1 MMENDDVSYWES
13 MLRIGIRSRLAEFFK
28 LFMEHKIAMVGL
40 VIILILAFIAIFAP
54 YIAPHDPIEI
64 NLKQRLLSPDS
75 EYPLGTDN
83 LGRCMLSRIIYGTRI
98 SLQIGIMVVGITSSV
113 GITLGMIAGYYGR
126 IRDEII
132 MRLVDIMLA
141 FPAIILALVIAGAL
155 GPGLLNIMIELAI
168 VGWTGYARVVRGVVL
183 SVKEMEFVESARA
196 LGASD
201 FYIISRHILPS
212 CVASVVVMATLG
224 MAYAILATAG
234 LSFLGLGSQPPT
246 PEWGSMLN
254 NGKNFM
260 RTAPHLTIFP
270 GLAIMITVLAFNFLG
285 DGLRDV
291 MDTKLKREIV

>member
-1 MMENDDVSYWES
+1 MESDDVSYWES
-13 MLRIGIRSRLAEFFK
+13 MLRIGIGSRLAEIFK
-28 LFMEHKIAMVGL
+28 QFMEHKIAMVGV
-40 VIILILAFIAIFAP
+40 VIILFMAFIAILAP

-64 NLKQRLLSPDS
+64 NLKKRLLTPDS

-98 SLQIGIMVVGITSSV
+98 SLQIGIMVVGITSCV
-113 GITLGMIAGYYGR
+113 GITLGMIAGYYGG

-132 MRLVDIMLA
+132 MRLVDMMLA
-141 FPAIILALVIAGAL
+141 FPGIILALVIAGAL
-155 GPGLLNIMIELAI
+155 GPGLLNIMIALAI

-183 SVKEMEFVESARA
+183 SVKEMEFVESARS

-224 MAYAILATAG
+224 MAYAILAAAG

-291 MDTKLKREIV
+291 MDTRLKREIV